1 MGGVSRYDFFRIVLP
16 GGLVVFLLDLSARL
30 ILATPRVRP
39 SILAAFPKFIEQ
51 PLIALAMTFGVGLIL
66 YSLDLAYYS
75 PQIWRGIPSTVLREK
90 IPDTRVDTTSLFF
103 VASDQ
108 LMPAE
113 LRERALSYGSFY
125 RLGFQ
130 VIFFTIIACL
140 VVPVGIVLR
149 LGNPPIVPHPRV
161 TTAVVIATLLVVPC
175 ALTPFIREA
184 FKRRRRLPALRFVLC
199 IGLLVGASSAVWVD
213 LPFAYFPKPSQDA
226 VWFTI
231 ATAAYAFPWIG
242 LRLLGP
248 MKPRWT
254 VWRSVDKLPRPDVPH
269 SDIEIAILDTGAV
282 VLSLVATIALSGALS
297 NMQIIGLAVLQALA
311 LVLSFQ
317 KKHERQLQGIYRNQV
332 TWLNAHLDEI
342 LKLVPPAEA
351 ESTPSPA
358 TIASPPPL
366 AKQERP
372 LRGRRRPPKA

>member
-75 PQIWRGIPSTVLREK
+75 PH
-90 IPDTRVDTTSLFF
+90 
-103 VASDQ
+103 
-108 LMPAE
+108 
-113 LRERALSYGSFY
+113 ERALSYGSFY